1 MCDICQHTPCISGCP
16 NKKPDHA
23 VCEECGASIYVGN
36 DYVIDEEQSGMILCE
51 KCANKIMD
59 EYQRRIDTLYY
70 GMDKLTEEVLE
81 DL

>member
-23 VCEECGASIYVGN
+23 VCEECGREIYIG
-36 DYVIDEEQSGMILCE
+36 DEYVIDEEQSGMLLCD
-51 KCANKIMD
+51 KCADSLID
-59 EYQRRIDTLYY
+59 EYQRRIDNLYY
-70 GMDKLTEEVLE
+70 RDTMTKEVLE